1 MIYSRKIKVQLLE
14 RTVLIRLTI
23 DRQRNY
29 LFVGLSRF
37 IKLNIG
43 PILERPLRNLP
54 PPNVYAISRFYL
66 IF

>member
-29 LFVGLSRF
+29 LFVGFPSPQMCMQYRDF
-37 IKLNIG
+37 I
-43 PILERPLRNLP
+43 
-54 PPNVYAISRFYL
+54 
-66 IF
+66 